1 MRTSFIRRT
10 HKIGDPNWRPV
21 RPYRDYL
28 EWLGRQSSEQA
39 QAFWRETLAGFR
51 EPLSLPSE
59 APENAESGTQY
70 LEHEVKLSPAT
81 IDALQSTARRMQ
93 LTLSTLLQGTWAM
106 LLNRQT
112 GNSDVLF
119 GAAFS
124 GRPADLDGVESIV
137 GPFVN
142 NLPLRIRVDPNMR
155 VGEFLRQMHSHL
167 LGLNP
172 FQYLSLVEIQK
183 VSEVPWRHRL
193 FDSVVVVQ
201 NYVVDDA
208 ARRFGEQVAI
218 EDFAG
223 PIHTNYPVM
232 LLAVPGSELS
242 LTLIYDRERVARS
255 AVERWASDIVAILD
269 RLPDFLSKPISDLQ
283 SLLSVPAQP
292 GSRPRK
298 KLRAESQNFVPPQT
312 DTERSIAGVWKA
324 MFGLEQ
330 ISVEENFFD
339 LGGHSLMLVQM
350 HGRLREAL
358 KNEFSLVTLFEYPTV
373 RSLASRL
380 DRPATAAA
388 PQLDDRWQK
397 RAQRQKQALDQFKAA
412 PKK

>member
-1 MRTSFIRRT
+1 
-10 HKIGDPNWRPV
+10 
-21 RPYRDYL
+21 
-28 EWLGRQSSEQA
+28 
-39 QAFWRETLAGFR
+39 
-51 EPLSLPSE
+51 
-59 APENAESGTQY
+59 
-70 LEHEVKLSPAT
+70 
-81 IDALQSTARRMQ
+81 
-93 LTLSTLLQGTWAM
+93 M

-124 GRPADLDGVESIV
+124 GRPADLHGVESIV

-142 NLPLRIRVDPNMR
+142 NLPLRTRVEPNLR
-155 VGEFLRQMHSHL
+155 TGEFLRQMHSHL
-167 LGLNP
+167 LGLSP
-172 FQYLSLVEIQK
+172 FQYISLIEIQK

-193 FDSVVVVQ
+193 FDSVVVFQ

-208 ARRFGEQVAI
+208 ARKFGKNIAI

-242 LTLIYDRERVARS
+242 LTLIYDRELVARS
-255 AVERWASDIVAILD
+255 AVERWANDIVAILE
-269 RLPDFLSKPISDLQ
+269 RLPDYLDKPISELQ
-283 SLLSVPAQP
+283 SLLSVPVQA
-292 GSRPRK
+292 GSRSRR
-298 KLRAESQNFVPPQT
+298 KLRAQSQNLVPPQT
-312 DTERSIAGVWKA
+312 ETERSIAGVWKA

-358 KNEFSLVTLFEYPTV
+358 KTEFSLVTLFEYPTV
-373 RSLASRL
+373 RSLASHL
-380 DRPATAAA
+380 DRPATAL

-397 RAQRQKQALDQFKAA
+397 RAQRQKQALAQFKGAL
-412 PKK
+412 KK